1 MRRISF
7 RLLLLAS
14 VALLSSIAHSRPA
27 RADET
32 VLNFATTNIPTTRL
46 NIQYLHPWAE
56 AINADA
62 KGAVRIEIR
71 DGTTIA
77 NFENYFDRVT
87 GNVVQISWGLLS
99 TVRGKFPRSEV
110 STLPFMAKSAAD
122 ASQAMWRLYKQGVI
136 AGEYEDLHPLMLIA
150 LTPAGIHMS
159 HPLKSLDTL
168 GGAKLVVSS
177 KVNAD
182 TASLLGGTPLS
193 IPLSEMY
200 EAIQRGTA
208 DGTIAAWTSFDPFHL
223 AEVTRYHVD
232 ARLGTSAAMMF
243 MTQATYDALSPEAK
257 KAIDAHSGEMESRA
271 FGAWWDG
278 ERKAGRERTVARGD
292 KRTIIDLTPEQ
303 TAAWQKK
310 LEPLTDSWVRN
321 TPDGEKVLTAYRAEL
336 AKIEAEQ

>member
-1 MRRISF
+1 MSMRRLS
-7 RLLLLAS
+7 LSLSLLAS
-14 VALLSSIAHSRPA
+14 LAFVGPA

-32 VLNFATTNIPTTRL
+32 VLNFATTNISTTRL
-46 NIQYLHPWAE
+46 NLQYLHPWAE
-56 AINADA
+56 AINADG
-62 KGAVRIEIR
+62 KGAVRIDIR

-77 NFENYFDRVT
+77 NFENYFDRVNN
-87 GNVVQISWGLLS
+87 NVVQISWGLLS

-122 ASQAMWRLYKQGVI
+122 ASQAMWRLYKQGLI
-136 AGEYEDLHPLMLIA
+136 AGEYDDLHPLMLIA

-168 GGAKLVVSS
+168 AGAKLVVSS

-200 EAIQRGTA
+200 AAIQRGTA

-223 AEVTRYHVD
+223 AEVTNYHVD

-243 MTQATYDALSPEAK
+243 MTKATWDALSPAAQ

-278 ERKAGRERTVARGD
+278 ERKAGRENTVARGD
-292 KRTIIDLTPEQ
+292 KRTIIDLTSEQ
-303 TAAWQKK
+303 TDAWQKK
-310 LEPLTDSWVRN
+310 LAPLTENWVHA
-321 TPDGEKVLTAYRAEL
+321 TPDGEKVLAAYRAEL
-336 AKIEAEQ
+336 AKIESGK

>member
-1 MRRISF
+1 MRRITF
-7 RLLLLAS
+7 CLLLL
-14 VALLSSIAHSRPA
+14 VAIAVSRPA

-56 AINADA
+56 AINADG

-77 NFENYFDRVT
+77 NFENYFDRVNS
-87 GNVVQISWGLLS
+87 NVVQISWGLLS

-122 ASQAMWRLYKQGVI
+122 ASQAMWRLYQQGLI

-159 HPLKSLDTL
+159 HPLKSLDNL
-168 GGAKLVVSS
+168 GGAKLVVAS

-182 TASLLGGTPLS
+182 AISLLGGAPLS

-208 DGTIAAWTSFDPFHL
+208 DGATVAWTSFDPFKL
-223 AEVTRYHVD
+223 AEVTSYHVD
-232 ARLGTSAAMMF
+232 TRLGTSAAMMF
-243 MTQATYDALSPEAK
+243 MTKTVWDSLSPEAQK
-257 KAIDAHSGEMESRA
+257 VLDKHSGEAESRA

-278 ERKAGRERTVARGD
+278 ERKTGKDATIARGD
-292 KRTIIDLTPEQ
+292 KRTIVELTPEQ

-310 LEPLTDSWVRN
+310 LEPLNDTWVKAA
-321 TPDGEKVLTAYRAEL
+321 PDGAKVLAAYKAEL
-336 AKIEAEQ
+336 ANIEAGH

>member
-1 MRRISF
+1 MRRSM
-7 RLLLLAS
+7 RC
-14 VALLSSIAHSRPA
+14 VALALSLFASTAFAWPA
-27 RADET
+27 AADET

-46 NIQYLHPWAE
+46 NLQYLHPWAE
-56 AINADA
+56 AINADG

-122 ASQAMWRLYKQGVI
+122 ASQAIWRLYKQGLI

-168 GGAKLVVSS
+168 AGAKLVVSS

-182 TASLLGGTPLS
+182 SASLLGGTPLS

-200 EAIQRGTA
+200 AAIQRGTA

-223 AEVTRYHVD
+223 AEVTNYHVD

-243 MTQATYDALSPEAK
+243 MTKATYDVLSPVAK

-278 ERKAGRERTVARGD
+278 ERKAGRENTVARGD
-292 KRTIIDLTPEQ
+292 KRTIVDLTPEQ

-310 LEPLTDSWVRN
+310 LEPLTENWVRN
-321 TPDGEKVLTAYRAEL
+321 TPDGEKVLAAYRAEL
-336 AKIEAEQ
+336 AKIENGP

>member
-1 MRRISF
+1 MRRTSF

-77 NFENYFDRVT
+77 NF
-87 GNVVQISWGLLS
+87 
-99 TVRGKFPRSEV
+99 
-110 STLPFMAKSAAD
+110 
-122 ASQAMWRLYKQGVI
+122 
-136 AGEYEDLHPLMLIA
+136 
-150 LTPAGIHMS
+150 
-159 HPLKSLDTL
+159 
-168 GGAKLVVSS
+168 
-177 KVNAD
+177 
-182 TASLLGGTPLS
+182 
-193 IPLSEMY
+193 
-200 EAIQRGTA
+200 
-208 DGTIAAWTSFDPFHL
+208 
-223 AEVTRYHVD
+223 
-232 ARLGTSAAMMF
+232 
-243 MTQATYDALSPEAK
+243 
-257 KAIDAHSGEMESRA
+257 
-271 FGAWWDG
+271 
-278 ERKAGRERTVARGD
+278 VARGD

>member
-1 MRRISF
+1 MRRIVVV
-7 RLLLLAS
+7 LL
-14 VALLSSIAHSRPA
+14 ALLSAIAISQPS

-62 KGAVRIEIR
+62 GGAVRIEIR

-122 ASQAMWRLYKQGVI
+122 ASQAMWRLYKQGLI

-168 GGAKLVVSS
+168 GGAKFVVSS
-177 KVNAD
+177 KVDAD

-200 EAIQRGTA
+200 QAIQRGTA

-223 AEVTRYHVD
+223 AEVTSYHVD

-243 MTQATYDALSPEAK
+243 MTKATYDALSPAAK
-257 KAIDAHSGEMESRA
+257 KAFDAHSGEMESRA

-278 ERKAGRERTVARGD
+278 ERKTGRDATVARGD
-292 KRTIIDLTPEQ
+292 KRTIVDLTPEQ

-310 LEPLTDSWVRN
+310 LAPLVDNWVRA
-321 TPDGEKVLTAYRAEL
+321 TPDGEKVLAAYRAEL
-336 AKIEAEQ
+336 ATIEAEH

>member
-1 MRRISF
+1 MLRLF
-7 RLLLLAS
+7 CLLLLAS
-14 VALLSSIAHSRPA
+14 MISAGSA

-32 VLNFATTNIPTTRL
+32 VLNFATTNAPTTRL

-56 AINADA
+56 AINADG
-62 KGAVRIEIR
+62 KGAVHVEIR

-77 NFENYFDRVT
+77 NFENYYDRVT
-87 GNVVQISWGLLS
+87 DNVVQISWGLLT

-122 ASQAMWRLYKQGVI
+122 ASQAMWRLYKQGLI
-136 AGEYEDLHPLMLIA
+136 AGEYADLHPLMLIA

-168 GGAKLVVSS
+168 DGAKLVVSS

-193 IPLSEMY
+193 IPLTDMY
-200 EAIQRGTA
+200 AAIQRGTA
-208 DGTIAAWTSFDPFHL
+208 DGTVAAWTSFDPFKL
-223 AEVTRYHVD
+223 AEVTNYHID
-232 ARLGTSAAMMF
+232 ARLGTSSAMMF
-243 MTQATYDALSPEAK
+243 MTKATYDALSPEAK

-278 ERKAGRERTVARGD
+278 ERKAGRENTVARGD

-303 TAAWQKK
+303 TASWQQK
-310 LEPLTDSWVRN
+310 LAPLVDNWVKN
-321 TPDGEKVLTAYRAEL
+321 TPDGATVLTAYRAEL